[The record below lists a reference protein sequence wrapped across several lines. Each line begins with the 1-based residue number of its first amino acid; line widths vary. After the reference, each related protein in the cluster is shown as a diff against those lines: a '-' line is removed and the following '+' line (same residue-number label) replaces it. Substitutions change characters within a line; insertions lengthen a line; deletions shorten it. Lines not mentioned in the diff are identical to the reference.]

1 MANES
6 IIKLFEGNQVR
17 ILWNET
23 EEKYYFSVVD
33 IVGVLTD
40 SVDPTDYLK
49 KLRKCDPELGIFLG
63 TICPQVAMMTPT
75 GKNRFTLAADL
86 SGSGI

>member
-33 IVGVLTD
+33 IIQVLTD
-40 SVDPTDYLK
+40 TVNVNSYIKAILD
-49 KLRKCDPELGIFLG
+49 
-63 TICPQVAMMTPT
+63 
-75 GKNRFTLAADL
+75 
-86 SGSGI
+86 

>member
-1 MANES
+1 MANDS

-17 ILWNET
+17 ILWNEA

-40 SVDPTDYLK
+40 SVNPTDYLK
-49 KLRKCDPELGIFLG
+49 KLQALGIIVREGEDFG
-63 TICPQVAMMTPT
+63 
-75 GKNRFTLAADL
+75 
-86 SGSGI
+86 GIWKRVSK

>member
-1 MANES
+1 VNARKQIIADTNMANDS

-17 ILWNET
+17 ILWNEA

-40 SVDPTDYLK
+40 SVNPTDYLK
-49 KLRKCDPELGIFLG
+49 KLQALGIIVREGEDFG
-63 TICPQVAMMTPT
+63 
-75 GKNRFTLAADL
+75 
-86 SGSGI
+86 GIWKRVSK